1 MTEWERLAEQ
11 HYILKPWVNIGLRWA
26 TKYYVRM
33 DDTEAYVVTMCKV
46 SNLTGHHLLL
56 TLILVLNPAIRM
68 SWIQNQWEAKYIR
81 SSRDIILKLVSTT
94 SLYLYYIPE
103 LVSLVQMNRYRSL
116 NSTSTAPTATP
127 NSPDEPA
134 PAPGARVKPL
144 PTRFKV
150 ERSVYEKRTPDSF
163 TVDAEYRKYTS
174 GENSSEGTDILWFW
188 EVRLFYF
195 Q

>member
-1 MTEWERLAEQ
+1 
-11 HYILKPWVNIGLRWA
+11 
-26 TKYYVRM
+26 M
-33 DDTEAYVVTMCKV
+33 DDTEACIITMCKV

-56 TLILVLNPAIRM
+56 TLILVLNPAIHM
-68 SWIQNQWEAKYIR
+68 SWIQNQWEAKYIW

-94 SLYLYYIPE
+94 SLYLYYIPK

-127 NSPDEPA
+127 NSSDEPA
-134 PAPGARVKPL
+134 PAPGARVKLL

-150 ERSVYEKRTPDSF
+150 EHSVYEKRTPDSF
-163 TVDAEYRKYTS
+163 TIDAEYQKYTS

>member
-1 MTEWERLAEQ
+1 
-11 HYILKPWVNIGLRWA
+11 
-26 TKYYVRM
+26 
-33 DDTEAYVVTMCKV
+33 
-46 SNLTGHHLLL
+46 
-56 TLILVLNPAIRM
+56 M
-68 SWIQNQWEAKYIR
+68 SWIQNQWEAKYIQ
-81 SSRDIILKLVSTT
+81 SSWDIILKLVSTT

-127 NSPDEPA
+127 NSPDEPV

-163 TVDAEYRKYTS
+163 TIDAEYRKYTS